1 MSRFTMALAV
11 FSVSSFALGHVTP
24 NVTLVRRG
32 DFVKQALPG
41 ASQYFEQ
48 FLDDPK
54 AIASVRAATNWSP
67 TAEEARIYVGRD
79 EQGRQMGRVVFLWLP
94 SEHGPVGIAV
104 AFDGEGRILRA
115 AVTDVGTEPLVWVR
129 PLLDR
134 LGALSGLGLDA
145 IPEAAGLA
153 TDASGRM
160 VRYYAEVI
168 IGGVRRTQ
176 AIEEALRATTGR

>member
-1 MSRFTMALAV
+1 MSRLTAALAV

-48 FLDDPK
+48 FLDDSK
-54 AIASVRAATNWSP
+54 AIASVRAATSWSP

-79 EQGRQMGRVVFLWLP
+79 EQGRTLGRVVFLWLP
-94 SEHGPVGIAV
+94 SEHGPVGIGV
-104 AFDGEGRILRA
+104 AFDGGGRILRT

-129 PLLDR
+129 PLLDH
-134 LGALSGLGLDA
+134 LGTLSGLGPDSVSD
-145 IPEAAGLA
+145 AAGLVA
-153 TDASGRM
+153 DAPGTM

-168 IGGVRRTQ
+168 IGGVRRSQ
-176 AIEEALRATTGR
+176 AIDGALRAAKDR